1 MRNKQLFEQKVDRL
15 EGKLQQIR
23 VMASRVK
30 TLEELYKLLD
40 EGVEIVEDMRNMLER
55 D

>member
-1 MRNKQLFEQKVDRL
+1 MRNKQLFEKKVDRL
-15 EGKLQQIR
+15 DGKLQQIR